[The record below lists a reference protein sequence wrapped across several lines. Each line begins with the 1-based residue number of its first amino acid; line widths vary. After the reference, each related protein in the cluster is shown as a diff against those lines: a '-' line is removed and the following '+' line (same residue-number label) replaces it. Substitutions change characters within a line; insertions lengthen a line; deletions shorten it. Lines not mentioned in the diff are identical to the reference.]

1 MAGQIIKKGEKTWLV
16 RIFLGRDTNG
26 KRKYFSKVIHGTKKN
41 ADTYLTAKLREKD
54 LGTFVEPAAMP
65 LSEFVDRW
73 LEEIARPRVRKS
85 TYASYE
91 MMLRLYVKPK
101 LGTKRLSDVQAHEI
115 QKVYNGM
122 RKSGLSSRTV
132 RYAHNVLS
140 SAFKQAI
147 KWEMLIR
154 NPCDVCELPRH
165 EKTEMKYFTPEQ
177 VSTFLEAARDDK
189 HFLVFLL
196 ALETGMRPEEYL
208 AVQWKDID
216 LETGDLSVRRA
227 LVWNRKGGGF
237 RFEEPKTSKSR
248 RSIPLSGSIVS
259 ALKIHRRSHLA
270 EKMKLGPDYANINLV
285 FSTELGTPISSVN
298 LRNRHFK
305 PIMAKAGLAEIRL
318 YDLRHTMATLLLL
331 AGENPKVVSERLGH
345 ASIVLTLDTYS
356 HVLPTTHDDAATSVA
371 ALFMPSR

>member
-1 MAGQIIKKGEKTWLV
+1 MAGQIIKKKDKTWLV

-41 ADTYLTAKLREKD
+41 AETYLNAKLREKD
-54 LGTFVEPAAMP
+54 LGIFVEPASIP

-73 LEEIARPRVRKS
+73 LEEIAKPRVRKS

-91 MMLRLYVKPK
+91 MMLRLYIKPK
-101 LGTKRLSDVQAHEI
+101 LGSKRLSDVQAHEI
-115 QKVYNGM
+115 QKVYNDM

-147 KWEMLIR
+147 KWQMLIR
-154 NPCDVCELPRH
+154 NPCDVCELPRL
-165 EKTEMKYFTPEQ
+165 EKTEMKYFSPDE
-177 VSTFLEAARDDK
+177 VSRFLLEARSDK
-189 HFLVFLL
+189 HFLVFLV

-216 LETGDLSVRRA
+216 LETGVLSVRRA

-248 RSIPLSGSIVS
+248 RSIPLSDSIVS
-259 ALKIHRRSHLA
+259 ALKIHRRHHLA
-270 EKMKLGPDYANINLV
+270 EKMKLGPDYANLDLV

-305 PIMAKAGLAEIRL
+305 PIMREAGLSDIRL
-318 YDLRHTMATLLLL
+318 YDLRHTTATLLLS

-356 HVLPTTHDDAATSVA
+356 HVLPTMQKEATRKIEKMM
-371 ALFMPSR
+371 FGT